1 MKLKWDQIGEH
12 FYETGVDH
20 GVLYP
25 SLGKSYGN
33 GVAWN
38 GLTSVNESPS
48 GADANDSYADNIK
61 YLSLRAAEDFG
72 ATIEAFTYPRE
83 FEVCDGSA
91 EVAPGVLIGQQNRRP
106 FGFSYRTL
114 MGNDVNGQ
122 DYGYKLHLVYG
133 CTASPSER
141 SYSTVNESPEP
152 LTFSWELTT
161 VPVDVP
167 GFKPTAIMT
176 IDSTTCRKSALKKLE
191 DILYGTDTT
200 AARLPMPE
208 EVIAIMSA
216 PDPVSFETS
225 VPGATEDLLGKTV
238 NDLET
243 DIVIREDDI
252 GGTLKYVTD
261 YTGFSSKPA
270 EQKGNYLA
278 LQFTLTPPTAETTV
292 EIIGGTSGPVKL
304 DSDGIW
310 IGKIADP
317 LTQTVKVIATVGKDS
332 VEKIYKLNNLV
343 LLPESAVG

>member
-1 MKLKWDQIGEH
+1 MKLAWDKIGEH

-25 SLGKSYGN
+25 SLGSGYGN

-48 GADANDSYADNIK
+48 GADANDQYADNIK

-72 ATIEAFTYPRE
+72 ATIEAFTYPKE

-91 EVAPGVLIGQQNRRP
+91 EVAPGVLIGQQSRRS

-114 MGNDVNGQ
+114 MGNDVDGQ

-141 SYSTVNESPEP
+141 SYSTVNESPEAI
-152 LTFSWELTT
+152 TFSWEITT
-161 VPVDVP
+161 IPVDVP
-167 GFKPTAIMT
+167 GFKPTAILT
-176 IDSTTCRKSALKKLE
+176 IDSTKCSKSALKKLE
-191 DILYGTDTT
+191 DKLYGTDTT

-208 EVIAIMSA
+208 EVINIMNA
-216 PDPVSFETS
+216 PDPVSFVTS
-225 VPGATEDLLGKTV
+225 TPDATEDLLGKTTEELQQDV
-238 NDLET
+238 
-243 DIVIREDDI
+243 VIRESDI
-252 GGTLKYVTD
+252 GGVLKYVTN

-278 LQFTLTPPTAETTV
+278 LKFTTTPPTADTTV
-292 EIIGGTSGPVKL
+292 ELVGGVSGARKL
-304 DSDGIW
+304 DSDGTIVLRVT
-310 IGKIADP
+310 DP
-317 LTQTVKVIATVGKDS
+317 QTQSVKVVSTVGDDS
-332 VEKIYKLNNLV
+332 VTKVYKLNNLV
-343 LLPESAVG
+343 LLPEAVG

>member
-25 SLGKSYGN
+25 SLGKTYAN

-38 GLTSVNESPS
+38 GLTAVNETPS

-72 ATIEAFTYPRE
+72 ATIEAFTYPKE
-83 FEVCDGSA
+83 FEICDGSA
-91 EVAPGVLIGQQNRRP
+91 EIAPGVLIGQQNRRA

-114 MGNDVNGQ
+114 MGNDVSGQ

-152 LTFSWELTT
+152 LTFSWELST

-167 GFKPTAIMT
+167 GFKPTAILT
-176 IDSTTCRKSALKKLE
+176 IDSTACRKSALRKLE

-200 AARLPMPE
+200 AARLPLPE
-208 EVIAIMSA
+208 EVISIMSA
-216 PDPVSFETS
+216 PDPVSFVTS
-225 VPGATEDLLGKTV
+225 VPDASDDLLGKTV
-238 NDLET
+238 SDLEQ
-243 DIVIREDDI
+243 DIMVREDDI
-252 GGTLKYVTD
+252 GGTLKYVSD

-270 EQKGNYLA
+270 EQSGNYLA
-278 LQFTLTPPTAETTV
+278 LKFTTTPPTAETTV
-292 EIIGGTSGPVKL
+292 ELVGGTSGPKKL
-304 DSDGIW
+304 DSDGLAILR
-310 IGKIADP
+310 ISDP
-317 LTQTVKVIATVGKDS
+317 LTQSVKVISTVGADS
-332 VEKIYKLNNLV
+332 VEKNYKLNNLV
-343 LLPESAVG
+343 LLSEGVG